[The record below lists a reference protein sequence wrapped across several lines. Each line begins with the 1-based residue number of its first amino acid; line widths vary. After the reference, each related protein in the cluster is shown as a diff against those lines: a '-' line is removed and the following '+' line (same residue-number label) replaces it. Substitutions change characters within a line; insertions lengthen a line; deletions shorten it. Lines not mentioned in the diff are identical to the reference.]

1 MNSLVKNLKASATL
15 ALNQKAKDFIA
26 QGKPVINLTTGEPD
40 FKTSDRIQKAAID
53 AIKSGKHFYTASA
66 GIIELREA
74 IAKTSQ
80 SFYQKSYKNENVIVT
95 NGGKQ
100 ALFNAMFSILEP
112 EDEVLILKPY
122 WVSYPEIVKL
132 CKGKPVLV
140 ESHFEK
146 NFLPDIEDLKKE
158 ITSKTKAL
166 IINSPSNPTS
176 QVFPKAW
183 IEECLSVLNKN
194 APQAYVLT
202 DDIYGKLILDQQTY
216 FSAAMSGKFDQD
228 KIIVING
235 LSKTYSM
242 TGWRVG
248 WALAHE
254 DIISAMTKIQSQ
266 TTANVS
272 AISQW
277 AALEAVSG
285 NQNDVQV
292 MQETFIQRRN
302 ECLKII
308 KDIPRCKVLEPHGGF
323 YFFFDVREAMKKMG
337 FESDIEL
344 SNMLLEKYFL
354 ALVPG
359 SAFGKNGFLRMSF
372 AANMNHLTEGL
383 NRLKQAFALKE

>member
-15 ALNQKAKDFIA
+15 ALNQKAKDLMA
-26 QGKPVINLTTGEPD
+26 QGKPVVNLTTGEPD
-40 FKTSDRIQKAAID
+40 FKTSDRIQNAAID
-53 AIKSGKHFYTASA
+53 AIKSGKHFYTASG
-66 GIIELREA
+66 GIVELREA
-74 IAKTSQ
+74 IAHTSQ
-80 SFYQKSYKNENVIVT
+80 NFYKKTYLKENVIVT

-100 ALFNAMFSILEP
+100 ALFNVLFSILEP

-122 WVSYPEIVKL
+122 WVSYPEMVKL
-132 CKGKPVLV
+132 CNGKPVFV
-140 ESHFEK
+140 DSHFEK
-146 NFLPDIEDLKKE
+146 GFLPDIGDIKKA

-176 QVFPKAW
+176 QIFPKAW
-183 IEECLSVLNKN
+183 IEECLTVLGKHV
-194 APQAYVLT
+194 PQAYVLT
-202 DDIYGKLILDQQTY
+202 DDIYGKLILDQQAY
-216 FSAAMSGKFDQD
+216 FSAAMSDSFDVD
-228 KIIVING
+228 KMVVING

-248 WALAHE
+248 WALANQ
-254 DIISAMTKIQSQ
+254 DLISAMTKIQSQ

-285 NQNDVQV
+285 HQDDVGV
-292 MQETFIQRRN
+292 MRETFVQRRD
-302 ECLKII
+302 ECLKMIENI
-308 KDIPRCKVLEPHGGF
+308 SMCNVLRPQGGF
-323 YFFFDVREAMKKMG
+323 YFFFDVREAMQKLG

-344 SNMLLEKYFL
+344 STMLLEKHLL

-359 SAFGKNGFLRMSF
+359 TAFGKNGFLRMSF

-383 NRLKQAFALKE
+383 SRLKKAFE